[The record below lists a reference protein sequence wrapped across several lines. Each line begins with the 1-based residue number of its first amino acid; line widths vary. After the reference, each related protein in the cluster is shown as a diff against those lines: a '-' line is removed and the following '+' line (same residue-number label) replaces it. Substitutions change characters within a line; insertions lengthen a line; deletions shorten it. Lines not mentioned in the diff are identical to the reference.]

1 MTYKLTGSPILKGE
15 KNVTIVT
22 IEKEEPGR
30 YSYERVELPGNRTQ
44 DNEEVLIQAVLDFI
58 KTELD
63 PTSALVQAQ
72 AKLEETHVK
81 LEQAE
86 QKVAQAQAN
95 LEQTQEKLTQAEAKQ
110 NDLEALANRINKVVR
125 VMAQD
130 SIMGEKVSYGTTYKE
145 MVELFPLAEI
155 GKVYEPGA
163 IFAVE
168 DPSHAEING
177 EGKRILIQ
185 TNQSFTYQGE
195 TLAQLEGTPY
205 QNGVLATWK
214 FSAPKA
220 PNEPTVASAAAVSA
234 TATVTPTV
242 TEPSA
247 TTVTPN

>member
-1 MTYKLTGSPILKGE
+1 MTYKLTGNPILKGE

-30 YSYERVELPGNRTQ
+30 YSYERVELPGNRTN
-44 DNEEVLIQAVLDFI
+44 DNEEVLVQAVLDFI
-58 KTELD
+58 RTELD
-63 PTSALVQAQ
+63 PTNAIVTAQ
-72 AKLEETHVK
+72 AKLEQTLAK

-95 LEQTQEKLTQAEAKQ
+95 LEQTQEKLSQAEAKQ

-214 FSAPKA
+214 FNTPKA
-220 PNEPTVASAAAVSA
+220 TIVQ
-234 TATVTPTV
+234 
-242 TEPSA
+242 
-247 TTVTPN
+247 

>member
-1 MTYKLTGSPILKGE
+1 MTQTYKLANAPYYRQPE
-15 KNVTIVT
+15 NVTIVT
-22 IEKEEPGR
+22 IEKEHGQR
-30 YSYERVELPGNRTQ
+30 YSYEQTGLSGDRTHESQ
-44 DNEEVLIQAVLDFI
+44 EALIQAVLDVV
-58 KTELD
+58 KAELD
-63 PTSALVQAQ
+63 PASAIVQTQ
-72 AKLEETHVK
+72 AKLE
-81 LEQAE
+81 
-86 QKVAQAQAN
+86 QAQAN
-95 LEQTQEKLTQAEAKQ
+95 LEQTKQQLIQAEAKQ

-168 DPSHAEING
+168 DPAHAEING

-195 TLAQLEGTPY
+195 TLTQLEGTPF

-214 FSAPKA
+214 FNAPK
-220 PNEPTVASAAAVSA
+220 
-234 TATVTPTV
+234 
-242 TEPSA
+242 PSKE
-247 TTVTPN
+247 

>member
-1 MTYKLTGSPILKGE
+1 MAINNYELASKPYTRGFGDNIKTVVEIRLSEG
-15 KNVTIVT
+15 N
-22 IEKEEPGR
+22 R
-30 YSYERVELPGNRTQ
+30 YSTNMRELSGDRTSEPE
-44 DNEEVLIQAVLDFI
+44 DVLIQAVLDI
-58 KTELD
+58 LKAELD
-63 PTSALVQAQ
+63 PGSAIVKTQ
-72 AKLEETHVK
+72 AKLQEAEQK
-81 LEQAE
+81 LAEAE

-95 LEQTQEKLTQAEAKQ
+95 LEQTQEKLSQAEAKQ
-110 NDLEALANRINKVVR
+110 NDLEAFANRINKVVR

-145 MVELFPLAEI
+145 MVELFPLAEV

-205 QNGVLATWK
+205 QNGVLAPWK
-214 FSAPKA
+214 FNAPKA
-220 PNEPTVASAAAVSA
+220 TIEQ
-234 TATVTPTV
+234 
-242 TEPSA
+242 
-247 TTVTPN
+247 

>member
-1 MTYKLTGSPILKGE
+1 MTQTYELANAPYYRQPE
-15 KNVTIVT
+15 NVTIVT
-22 IEKEEPGR
+22 IKKEHGQR
-30 YSYERVELPGNRTQ
+30 YSYEQAGLSGDRTHEGQ
-44 DNEEVLIQAVLDFI
+44 EVLIQAVLDVV
-58 KTELD
+58 KAELD
-63 PTSALVQAQ
+63 PASAIVQTQ
-72 AKLEETHVK
+72 AK

-86 QKVAQAQAN
+86 QKVAQ
-95 LEQTQEKLTQAEAKQ
+95 TEAKQ

-145 MVELFPLAEI
+145 MVELFPLAEV

-168 DPSHAEING
+168 DPSHVEFNG

-205 QNGVLATWK
+205 QNGVLAPWK
-214 FSAPKA
+214 FNAPK
-220 PNEPTVASAAAVSA
+220 PPKE
-234 TATVTPTV
+234 
-242 TEPSA
+242 
-247 TTVTPN
+247 

>member
-1 MTYKLTGSPILKGE
+1 MEFVLVNKFFKVGKTEVSIQCDKPFTFFTRELDGDRLGDADETL
-15 KNVTIVT
+15 
-22 IEKEEPGR
+22 IEAVK
-30 YSYERVELPGNRTQ
+30 
-44 DNEEVLIQAVLDFI
+44 DVLR
-58 KTELD
+58 TELD
-63 PTSALVQAQ
+63 PTSAIVQAQ
-72 AKLEETHVK
+72 AKLQETQAK

-95 LEQTQEKLTQAEAKQ
+95 LEQTQEKLSQAEAKQ

-130 SIMGEKVSYGTTYKE
+130 SIMGEKISYGTTYKE

-155 GKVYEPGA
+155 GKIYEPGA

-195 TLAQLEGTPY
+195 TLAQLEGTPS

-214 FSAPKA
+214 FGAPKA
-220 PNEPTVASAAAVSA
+220 PNEPTTVAPAAAVST
-234 TATVTPTV
+234 TATVTPAV
-242 TEPSA
+242 SDPSA
-247 TTVTPN
+247 TRVAPNQ

>member
-1 MTYKLTGSPILKGE
+1 MTYRLTGRPILKGE

-58 KTELD
+58 RTELD
-63 PTSALVQAQ
+63 PTNAIVTAQ
-72 AKLEETHVK
+72 AKLEQTLAK

-86 QKVAQAQAN
+86 QKLAET
-95 LEQTQEKLTQAEAKQ
+95 EQKATQTEAKQ

-145 MVELFPLAEI
+145 MVELFPLAEV

-168 DPSHAEING
+168 DPSHTEING

-214 FSAPKA
+214 FNAPKA
-220 PNEPTVASAAAVSA
+220 PNESTTVAPAAAVST
-234 TATVTPTV
+234 TATVTPV
-242 TEPSA
+242 ATEPSA
-247 TTVTPN
+247 TTVAPNQ

>member
-1 MTYKLTGSPILKGE
+1 MTYKLTGRPTLKGE

-30 YSYERVELPGNRTQ
+30 YSYERVELPGNRTN

-58 KTELD
+58 RTELD
-63 PTSALVQAQ
+63 PTNAIVQAQ
-72 AKLEETHVK
+72 AKLEQTLAK

-110 NDLEALANRINKVVR
+110 NDLEALANRITKVVR

-145 MVELFPLAEI
+145 MVELFPLAEV

-195 TLAQLEGTPY
+195 TLAQLEGAPF

-214 FSAPKA
+214 FNEPKA
-220 PNEPTVASAAAVSA
+220 PNEPTTVVP
-234 TATVTPTV
+234 TATVTPTAA
-242 TEPSA
+242 EPST
-247 TTVTPN
+247 TTVASNQ

>member
-1 MTYKLTGSPILKGE
+1 MATNYELAATPIYRQPE
-15 KNVTIVT
+15 NATIVV
-22 IEKEEPGR
+22 IKKEHGQR
-30 YSYERVELPGNRTQ
+30 YSYEQAGLSGDRTHESQ
-44 DNEEVLIQAVLDFI
+44 EVLIQAVLDVI
-58 KTELD
+58 KAELD
-63 PTSALVQAQ
+63 PASAIVQTQ
-72 AKLEETHVK
+72 AKLQENQAK

-86 QKVAQAQAN
+86 QKVAQ
-95 LEQTQEKLTQAEAKQ
+95 TEAKQ

-145 MVELFPLAEI
+145 MVELFPLAKF

-195 TLAQLEGTPY
+195 TLAQLEGAPS

-214 FSAPKA
+214 FGAPKA
-220 PNEPTVASAAAVSA
+220 PNEPATVAPAAAVS
-234 TATVTPTV
+234 TTTTV

-247 TTVTPN
+247 TTVTPNQ

>member
-1 MTYKLTGSPILKGE
+1 MTQTYELANNPYYRQHE
-15 KNVTIVT
+15 NVTIVT
-22 IEKEEPGR
+22 IKKEHGQR
-30 YSYERVELPGNRTQ
+30 YSYEQAGLSGDRTHESQ
-44 DNEEVLIQAVLDFI
+44 EVLIQAVLDVV
-58 KTELD
+58 KAELD
-63 PTSALVQAQ
+63 PASAIVQTQ
-72 AKLEETHVK
+72 AKLE
-81 LEQAE
+81 
-86 QKVAQAQAN
+86 QAQAN
-95 LEQTQEKLTQAEAKQ
+95 LEQTKQQLIQAEAKQ

-168 DPSHAEING
+168 DPAHAEING

-195 TLAQLEGTPY
+195 TLTQLEGTPF

-214 FSAPKA
+214 FNAPK
-220 PNEPTVASAAAVSA
+220 
-234 TATVTPTV
+234 
-242 TEPSA
+242 PSKE
-247 TTVTPN
+247 

>member
-1 MTYKLTGSPILKGE
+1 MTQTYELANTPSFIHPE
-15 KNVTIVT
+15 NVTIVT
-22 IEKEEPGR
+22 IKKEHGQR
-30 YSYERVELPGNRTQ
+30 FSYEQVGLSGDRTHESQ
-44 DNEEVLIQAVLDFI
+44 EVLIQAVLDVV

-63 PTSALVQAQ
+63 PTSAIVQTQ
-72 AKLEETHVK
+72 AKLQENQAK

-95 LEQTQEKLTQAEAKQ
+95 LEQTQEKLSQAEAKQ

-145 MVELFPLAEI
+145 MVELFPLAEV

-195 TLAQLEGTPY
+195 TLAQLEGTPF

-214 FSAPKA
+214 FNAPK
-220 PNEPTVASAAAVSA
+220 PTIVQ
-234 TATVTPTV
+234 
-242 TEPSA
+242 
-247 TTVTPN
+247 

>member
-1 MTYKLTGSPILKGE
+1 MAINNYELASKPYTRGFGDNIKTVVEIRLSEG
-15 KNVTIVT
+15 N
-22 IEKEEPGR
+22 R
-30 YSYERVELPGNRTQ
+30 YSTNMRELSGDRTSEPE
-44 DNEEVLIQAVLDFI
+44 DVLIQDVLDI
-58 KTELD
+58 LKAELD
-63 PTSALVQAQ
+63 PGSAIVKTQ
-72 AKLEETHVK
+72 AKLQEAEQK
-81 LEQAE
+81 LAEAE

-95 LEQTQEKLTQAEAKQ
+95 LEQTQEKLSQAEAKQ
-110 NDLEALANRINKVVR
+110 NDLEAFANRINKVVR

-145 MVELFPLAEI
+145 MVELFPLAEV

-205 QNGVLATWK
+205 QNGVLAPWK
-214 FSAPKA
+214 FNAPK
-220 PNEPTVASAAAVSA
+220 
-234 TATVTPTV
+234 
-242 TEPSA
+242 
-247 TTVTPN
+247 TTIEQ

>member
-22 IEKEEPGR
+22 IEKEETGR

-58 KTELD
+58 RTELN
-63 PTSALVQAQ
+63 PTSAIVTTQ
-72 AKLEETHVK
+72 AKLEQTLTK

-86 QKVAQAQAN
+86 QKAAQTQAN
-95 LEQTQEKLTQAEAKQ
+95 LEQTQEKLSQAEAKQ

-145 MVELFPLAEI
+145 MVELFPLAEV

-168 DPSHAEING
+168 DPSHVEVNG

-185 TNQSFTYQGE
+185 TNQVFTYKGE
-195 TLAQLEGTPY
+195 FIKQLEGGPS
-205 QNGVLATWK
+205 QNGLLAIWK
-214 FSAPKA
+214 WEGQKNGS
-220 PNEPTVASAAAVSA
+220 ELETTRVSA
-234 TATVTPTV
+234 Q
-242 TEPSA
+242 
-247 TTVTPN
+247 

>member
-1 MTYKLTGSPILKGE
+1 MEFVLVNKFFRVGKTEVSIQCDKPLTFFTRELEGDRLGDADE
-15 KNVTIVT
+15 TL
-22 IEKEEPGR
+22 IEAVK
-30 YSYERVELPGNRTQ
+30 
-44 DNEEVLIQAVLDFI
+44 DVLR
-58 KTELD
+58 TELD
-63 PTSALVQAQ
+63 PTSAIVQAQ
-72 AKLEETHVK
+72 AKLQETQAK
-81 LEQAE
+81 LEQNE
-86 QKVAQAQAN
+86 QKLAQT
-95 LEQTQEKLTQAEAKQ
+95 EQKATQTEAKQ

-145 MVELFPLAEI
+145 MVELFPLAEV

-168 DPSHAEING
+168 DPSHAEVYG

-220 PNEPTVASAAAVSA
+220 PNEPTVASAAAVST

-247 TTVTPN
+247 TTVAPNQ

>member
-1 MTYKLTGSPILKGE
+1 MATNYELAATPIYRQPE
-15 KNVTIVT
+15 NSTIVV
-22 IEKEEPGR
+22 IKKENGQR
-30 YSYERVELPGNRTQ
+30 FSYEQAGLSGDRTHESQEL
-44 DNEEVLIQAVLDFI
+44 LIQAVLDVI
-58 KTELD
+58 KAELD
-63 PTSALVQAQ
+63 PASAIVQTQ
-72 AKLEETHVK
+72 AKLQENQAK

-86 QKVAQAQAN
+86 QKVAQ
-95 LEQTQEKLTQAEAKQ
+95 TEAKQ
-110 NDLEALANRINKVVR
+110 NDLEALANRSNKVVR

-145 MVELFPLAEI
+145 MVELFPLAEV

-168 DPSHAEING
+168 DPGHAEING

-205 QNGVLATWK
+205 QNGILAPWK
-214 FSAPKA
+214 FNAPKA
-220 PNEPTVASAAAVSA
+220 PDEPTTVAPAAAVST
-234 TATVTPTV
+234 TATV

-247 TTVTPN
+247 TTVTPNQ

>member
-1 MTYKLTGSPILKGE
+1 MTQTYEFANNPYYRQPE
-15 KNVTIVT
+15 DVTIVT
-22 IEKEEPGR
+22 IKKEHGQR
-30 YSYERVELPGNRTQ
+30 YSYEQAGLVGDRTHESQ
-44 DNEEVLIQAVLDFI
+44 EVLIQAVLDVV
-58 KTELD
+58 KAELD
-63 PTSALVQAQ
+63 PASAIVQTQ
-72 AKLEETHVK
+72 EKLE
-81 LEQAE
+81 
-86 QKVAQAQAN
+86 QAQAN
-95 LEQTQEKLTQAEAKQ
+95 LEQTKQQLIQAEAKQ

-168 DPSHAEING
+168 DPAHAEING

-195 TLAQLEGTPY
+195 TLTQLEGTPF

-214 FSAPKA
+214 FNAPK
-220 PNEPTVASAAAVSA
+220 
-234 TATVTPTV
+234 
-242 TEPSA
+242 PSKE
-247 TTVTPN
+247 

>member
-30 YSYERVELPGNRTQ
+30 YSYERVELPGNRTN

-58 KTELD
+58 RTEID
-63 PTSALVQAQ
+63 PTNAIVQAQ
-72 AKLEETHVK
+72 AKLQE
-81 LEQAE
+81 AE
-86 QKVAQAQAN
+86 QKLAET
-95 LEQTQEKLTQAEAKQ
+95 EQKATQVEVKQ

-145 MVELFPLAEI
+145 MVELFPLAEV

-163 IFAVE
+163 IFTVE
-168 DPSHAEING
+168 EPSHDEING

-185 TNQSFTYQGE
+185 TNQVFTYKGE
-195 TLAQLEGTPY
+195 SIKQLEGGPS
-205 QNGVLATWK
+205 QNGLLAVWK
-214 FSAPKA
+214 WDGAKNDKQTQAS
-220 PNEPTVASAAAVSA
+220 NELETKPIQ
-234 TATVTPTV
+234 
-242 TEPSA
+242 
-247 TTVTPN
+247 